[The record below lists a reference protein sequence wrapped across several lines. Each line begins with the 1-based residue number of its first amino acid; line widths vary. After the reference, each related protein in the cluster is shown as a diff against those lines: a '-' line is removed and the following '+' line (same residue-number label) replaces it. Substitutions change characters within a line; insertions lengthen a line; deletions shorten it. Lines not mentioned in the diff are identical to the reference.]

1 VGLRPGGLRTGGRRI
16 TVPDPHE
23 DFAANPVELFFDL
36 AFVFAYSQL
45 VSRVVS
51 DPSADGLAEAGLL
64 FLLLWLPWTQFA
76 WSLNAVS
83 AHSRP
88 VQVVV
93 LIATA
98 ASVPMAASVSSAL
111 EGAGPAFA
119 IPLTIILGTGL
130 AVMVAGYE
138 TGSAE
143 FMSSVRYSIPN
154 MVTMALLVVGA
165 FAEGELRT
173 ALWVAAVV
181 AVLLGTVRAG
191 SGDWV
196 VRPRHFAER
205 HGLIVIIALGEVV
218 VATALPLVLG
228 LEEGEGIPA
237 RSYASLAAAGA
248 FACLLW
254 WCYFDRPQPAFEHGL
269 AALHGRARGRYARD
283 VYTYLHAPIVAGI
296 IVAAAALE
304 EITLHPDDE
313 LPLEFRLMLFAGL
326 LLFAGGIEGAAYRAH
341 RLVPPER
348 AVALVVIAAVTLPA
362 LSVAGLALLVVVDA
376 ILLVAVV
383 AEHVRKERATAARAG
398 AVS

>member
-1 VGLRPGGLRTGGRRI
+1 
-16 TVPDPHE
+16 VPDPHE

-36 AFVFAYSQL
+36 AFVFAFSQL
-45 VSRVVS
+45 VGRVVT

-93 LIATA
+93 LVATA

-111 EGAGPAFA
+111 EDAGPAFA
-119 IPLTIILGTGL
+119 IPLAVILGTGL

-143 FMSSVRYSIPN
+143 FVSSVRYSIPN
-154 MVTMALLVVGA
+154 MVAMVLLVVGA
-165 FAEGELRT
+165 FLDEELRT
-173 ALWVAAVV
+173 GVWVAALA
-181 AVLLGTVRAG
+181 AVFIGTVRAG

-205 HGLIVIIALGEVV
+205 HGLIVIIALGEVI

-237 RSYASLAAAGA
+237 RSYVSLAGAGA

-254 WCYFDRPQPAFEHGL
+254 WAYFDRPQPAFEHGL
-269 AALHGRARGRYARD
+269 AALHGRQRGRYARD
-283 VYTYLHAPIVAGI
+283 VYTYLHAPIVAGV

-313 LPLEFRLMLFAGL
+313 LPLEFRVMLFVGIA
-326 LLFAGGIEGAAYRAH
+326 LFAAGIEGAAFRTH
-341 RLVPPER
+341 HVIPPER
-348 AVALVVIAAVTLPA
+348 AVALVAMAIVILPPIGVT
-362 LSVAGLALLVVVDA
+362 GLALLVGVDL
-376 ILLVAVV
+376 ILLLALVV
-383 AEHVRKERATAARAG
+383 EHLRKERAQPL
-398 AVS
+398 SK